1 MKKNNKTTIEFQTS
15 ITEIWTKIKQEKQ
28 SIYDLGISSKD
39 ELLSSIFQTS
49 ISIRT
54 FPTTRRIST

>member
-1 MKKNNKTTIEFQTS
+1 MKKNNKTTIEFQPG
-15 ITEIWTKIKQEKQ
+15 ITEIWTN
-28 SIYDLGISSKD
+28 DLGISSKD